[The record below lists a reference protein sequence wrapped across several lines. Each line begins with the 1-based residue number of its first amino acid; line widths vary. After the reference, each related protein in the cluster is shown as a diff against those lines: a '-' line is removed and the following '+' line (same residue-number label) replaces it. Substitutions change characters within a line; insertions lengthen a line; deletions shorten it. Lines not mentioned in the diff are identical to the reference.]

1 MRLHDKSPSHYIQA
15 LAGAIHQ
22 DPSSLDSWW
31 CLQLRATKD
40 VFIDLP
46 TIIEVRENNKNLGCD
61 IVRCLDNDLLLISQ
75 ELSEEALHCIAYALT
90 EHMEEGDIEMTLYHL
105 FRDWRK
111 VRNLLLSKC
120 PNMPELSA
128 EIVEAEAF
136 TDLDYM
142 REGFA
147 EMKASRRLRF
157 PQHVMIVEDDPL
169 TRRLLTNAFRN
180 DYALIT
186 AETAH
191 AAVTEYLIYAP
202 DIVFLDIG
210 LPDASGFSVLQKL
223 VAIDPDAYIVIFS
236 GNSYLD
242 NVTKALNNGASGF
255 IAKPFQR
262 TRLMHY
268 IEDSVLHHGKAC
280 G

>member
-1 MRLHDKSPSHYIQA
+1 MRLHDKSSSHYIQA

-31 CLQLRATKD
+31 CLHIYGAEINPCTL
-40 VFIDLP
+40 
-46 TIIEVRENNKNLGCD
+46 IEVKENNKNLGCD
-61 IVRCLDNDLLLISQ
+61 IVHCPDGDLLLVSQ
-75 ELSEEALHCIAYALT
+75 ELSEDALHCIANDLVGHGNAEL
-90 EHMEEGDIEMTLYHL
+90 TLYHL
-105 FRDWRK
+105 FKDWRAI
-111 VRNLLLSKC
+111 RNLLSSKC
-120 PNMPELSA
+120 TTMPNLSA
-128 EIVEAEAF
+128 EAPEAEAF

-142 REGFA
+142 REGFT
-147 EMKASRRLRF
+147 EMKAARRLRF

-169 TRRLLTNAFRN
+169 TRRLLTNAFRD

-191 AAVTEYLIYAP
+191 AAVMEYLIYAP

-210 LPDASGFSVLQKL
+210 LPDASGFAVLQKL

-242 NVTKALNNGASGF
+242 NVTKALNNGAAGF